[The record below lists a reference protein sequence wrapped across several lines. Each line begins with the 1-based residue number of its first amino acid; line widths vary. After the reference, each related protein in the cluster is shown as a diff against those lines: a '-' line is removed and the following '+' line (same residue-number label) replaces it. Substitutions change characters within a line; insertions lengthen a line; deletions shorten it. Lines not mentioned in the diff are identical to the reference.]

1 MKNGFSKLTKEE
13 KINWLVDKV
22 FLNNIEAK
30 KLLEQYHLSNSDLQK
45 IHDDFSENTLS
56 NFLLPLGVAPN
67 FLIDGKDLTIPMVV
81 EESSVVAA
89 ACNSA
94 KFWYKRGG
102 FKTKII
108 GTEKTGQVHFLFDG
122 NKKELFNFFAK
133 IKTKLIISCEDITA
147 NMKKRGGGIVSL
159 ELLDKTMDIEN
170 YYQINADFETADSMG
185 ANFIN
190 SCLEQFSKTLEI
202 EFNSERRF
210 NENNLEIIMSI
221 LSNYTP
227 NCKVIAQVECEID
240 DLIDKDITDSKLFA
254 RKFKTALEIAE
265 KDTPRAVTHNKGIMN
280 GVDSVVI
287 ATGNDF
293 RAVEA
298 CAHSYASKDGKYKS
312 LTHVEICKNK
322 FKYWIELPISIG
334 TVGGLTNLHP
344 LVNWS
349 LKLLGSPSAVNLM
362 KIIAVSG
369 LAQNFAAIKSLITT
383 GIQKGHMK
391 MHLSNILN
399 LLGADDYERIQLVKF
414 FDDKDVSHSLV
425 KNKLKEIRNG

>member
-1 MKNGFSKLTKEE
+1 
-13 KINWLVDKV
+13 
-22 FLNNIEAK
+22 
-30 KLLEQYHLSNSDLQK
+30 
-45 IHDDFSENTLS
+45 
-56 NFLLPLGVAPN
+56 
-67 FLIDGKDLTIPMVV
+67 
-81 EESSVVAA
+81 
-89 ACNSA
+89 
-94 KFWYKRGG
+94 
-102 FKTKII
+102 
-108 GTEKTGQVHFLFDG
+108 
-122 NKKELFNFFAK
+122 
-133 IKTKLIISCEDITA
+133 
-147 NMKKRGGGIVSL
+147 
-159 ELLDKTMDIEN
+159 
-170 YYQINADFETADSMG
+170 
-185 ANFIN
+185 
-190 SCLEQFSKTLEI
+190 
-202 EFNSERRF
+202 
-210 NENNLEIIMSI
+210 MSI

-227 NCKVIAQVECEID
+227 DCKVIAEVECKID
-240 DLIDKDITDSKLFA
+240 DLIDKDITDSSLFA
-254 RKFKTALEIAE
+254 KKFKTAVEIAK
-265 KDTPRAVTHNKGIMN
+265 KDVTRAVTHNKGIMN

-312 LTHVEICKNK
+312 LTHAEISKNK

-349 LKLLGSPSAVNLM
+349 LKLLGSPSAKDLM

-399 LLGADDYERIQLVKF
+399 LLGADDNERIQLVKF
-414 FDDKDVSHSLV
+414 FDDKVVSHSLV